1 MSLKPFFVIPNF
13 SIFPFL
19 AKAGVCRP
27 PLFNEKAAVSS
38 DCLRCFCFGVT
49 ETCYSS
55 NLHTTTVS
63 TSYNTKN
70 TVKLINMLNKS

>member
-1 MSLKPFFVIPNF
+1 MWLKH
-13 SIFPFL
+13 SIASEYFISFL
-19 AKAGVCRP
+19 SAKAGVCRP

-55 NLHTTTVS
+55 NLHTITVS
-63 TSYNTKN
+63 TYY
-70 TVKLINMLNKS
+70 KLLLYLLFN